1 MDLINALKWRYAV
14 KKFNQEKVSDEKICQ
29 VINAI
34 ALSASSTGIQPY
46 RIFIIKDED
55 IRKELAKDSFNPQ
68 ITEASHLLAFA
79 AFDSVTKERI
89 ANLIQLMVSERG
101 IPEDDLED
109 YKTTLEF
116 HLLSRTDEENFV
128 WSSKQ
133 AYIALGT
140 GLIAAANLKVDATPM
155 EGFNPEKLDDLL
167 NLKEQ
172 GLRSVLLMALG
183 YRDTEKDF
191 LANQKKVRLPISDL
205 VVEIG

>member
-1 MDLINALKWRYAV
+1 MDLINVLNWRYAV
-14 KKFNQEKVSDEKICQ
+14 KKFNKEKVSEKNVSQI
-29 VINAI
+29 ISAI
-34 ALSASSTGIQPY
+34 SLSASSTGIQPY
-46 RIFIIKDED
+46 RIFVISNKD
-55 IRKELAKDSFNPQ
+55 IRQELAKESFNPQ

-89 ANLIQLMVSERG
+89 ANLIQLMASERG
-101 IPEDDLED
+101 IPEDNLED
-109 YKTTLEF
+109 YKNTLEF
-116 HLLSRTDEENFV
+116 HLLGRTNEENFI

-155 EGFNPEKLDDLL
+155 EGFNTEKLDDLL

-183 YRDTEKDF
+183 YRDAEKDF